1 MTGASDESAVNAWLA
16 LDRLHCLV
24 TSAVSDALAVR
35 DSVCTEELTLL
46 QLLREAADGRM
57 RMSELA
63 DAARTTNS
71 RATRLVDRLE
81 FRGHVVREAC
91 GDDRRVVFACLAAEG
106 RRALAE
112 IDSALAPVI
121 HEAFASAAAR
131 RWAADLTTTP

>member
-24 TSAVSDALAVR
+24 ASAVSDALAVH
-35 DSVCTEELTLL
+35 DSVCAEELALL
-46 QLLREAADGRM
+46 QLLREAHDGRM

-81 FRGHVVREAC
+81 VRGHVAREAC
-91 GDDRRVVFACLAAEG
+91 GDDRRVVFARLTEEG
-106 RRALAE
+106 RRALTE
-112 IDSALAPVI
+112 IDAALAPVI
-121 HEAFASAAAR
+121 HEALASVTAR
-131 RWAADLTTTP
+131 QWATELSSTP